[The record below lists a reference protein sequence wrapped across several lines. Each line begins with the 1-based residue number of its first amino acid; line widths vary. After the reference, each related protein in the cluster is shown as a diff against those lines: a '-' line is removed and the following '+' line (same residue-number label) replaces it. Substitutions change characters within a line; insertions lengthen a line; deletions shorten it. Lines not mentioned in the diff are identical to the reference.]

1 MYVCA
6 RIENDLVEEP
16 EELAREVPIP
26 KRSVMT
32 DLRVNP
38 TGESPWNK
46 RMSEI
51 KDKLNHK

>member
-1 MYVCA
+1 
-6 RIENDLVEEP
+6 
-16 EELAREVPIP
+16 
-26 KRSVMT
+26 
-32 DLRVNP
+32 VNP